1 GKGLFGGFTIFSRD
15 KAFLDT
21 IEVSPEI
28 NKSNSFE
35 GEIFVDYN
43 FNTDMPFLEAF
54 VGIMARGE
62 IIIPPS
68 PKLTS
73 ETNNKVS
80 GYGGFIFSG
89 KMKEAQEF
97 LEEMSSKGFNPP
109 VRGRDLLIDG
119 LLNAGYLE
127 SAKALVRKMTKEGF
141 VPDVGI
147 FNSLTEAVCKSGEVD
162 FCISLYNDVC
172 RLGLCPDI
180 ETGGEFEEKAAGSG
194 EEG

>member
-1 GKGLFGGFTIFSRD
+1 MTSSLKQSPVPAPSALSLRFLRRNSQFCHHSRRQ
-15 KAFLDT
+15 KHAG
-21 IEVSPEI
+21 I
-28 NKSNSFE
+28 SNT
-35 GEIFVDYN
+35 VDPLR
-43 FNTDMPFLEAF
+43 FQPVT
-54 VGIMARGE
+54 
-62 IIIPPS
+62 
-68 PKLTS
+68 
-73 ETNNKVS
+73 
-80 GYGGFIFSG
+80 G

-180 ETGGEFEEKAAGSG
+180 ETGGEFEEEAAGSG